1 MKSLFLTG
9 SPRVGKTTIISKVVK
24 YLQTI
29 YPETILVHGFYTS
42 EVTTGLNNN
51 KSRIGFDIITIDGK
65 RGVLSRKKDYWTG
78 EPPNVNAPKVG
89 EYIVNLKEFE
99 KLAIPAVTIN
109 IGDGDKKSK
118 CKKQV
123 IIIDEVGKMESF
135 SNAFNEIVR
144 NLISRGKRDENDICV
159 VGTVALKHG
168 GLAGEIRNKVDVGF
182 RRKQKS
188 IDVGEDNLV
197 IWEVTNENREHM
209 VNKVVIEIEE
219 MLNIR
224 KE

>member
-9 SPRVGKTTIISKVVK
+9 SPRVGKTTIISKVIK
-24 YLQTI
+24 YLQTT
-29 YPETILVHGFYTS
+29 YPETILLHGFYTS
-42 EVTTGLNNN
+42 EVTTGLNKNN
-51 KSRIGFDIITIDGK
+51 SRIGFDIITIDGK

-78 EPPNVNAPKVG
+78 EPPNAIAPKVG
-89 EYIVNLKEFE
+89 EYIVDLKEFE
-99 KLAIPAVTIN
+99 KIAIPAITIK
-109 IGDGDKKSK
+109 IGGDDKESK

-123 IIIDEVGKMESF
+123 VIIDEVGKMESF
-135 SNAFNEIVR
+135 SNGFNEIVR
-144 NLISRGKRDENDICV
+144 NLISKGKKNENDICV

-168 GLAGEIRNKVDVGF
+168 GLAEEIRNKADAGL

-188 IDVGEDNLV
+188 IDVEEENLV
-197 IWEVTNENREHM
+197 IWEVTNENRERM
-209 VNKVVIEIEE
+209 VNKVVIELEE